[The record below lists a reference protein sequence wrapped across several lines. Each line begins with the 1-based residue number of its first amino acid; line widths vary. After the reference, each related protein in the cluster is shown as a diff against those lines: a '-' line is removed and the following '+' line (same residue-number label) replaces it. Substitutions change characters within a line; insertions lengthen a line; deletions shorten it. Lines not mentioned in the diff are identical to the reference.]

1 MAGGSRTLKLSILGD
16 VDGLNKSLTSAT
28 KDVDTFSDKIGKTS
42 KVIGAAFV
50 AAAAAAGT
58 FALKLG
64 VDGVKAALED
74 EKAQRIL
81 ALTLENTTGATKRQ
95 VAAIETYIT
104 KTALATGV
112 TDDQLRP
119 AFSRLVRSTKDTED
133 AQKLLSLALDIS
145 AATGKPLEAI
155 ANSLSKGY
163 DGNTN
168 ALGKLGLGIDQSIL
182 KTKDFNKV
190 YDNLRTSF
198 DGFSKQESVTFQG
211 RIDRVKVAFDEAK
224 ETIGFAF
231 LPILEKLLGFINVT
245 ALPILD
251 TFSKGFD
258 FLKADTFSKS
268 LTNIGTVLKNTVLPI
283 FEGAKDI
290 FNNVKDA
297 IIGSKDEFE
306 SFFEVVG
313 YFAPKIGKVIG
324 AGLSIVGEIAGLVI
338 TIFGKVL
345 SAIQPLINF
354 AIDGINL
361 VIRGLNLI
369 KPGADIAS
377 IGKIGAMPSVA
388 GFSGT
393 TPGGQTFNTGTTT
406 TSAGSSIPS
415 VGTFTGGA
423 TGGLT
428 GVNAAASGGVAA
440 ASNAAALAAAGY
452 VRLTP
457 VDTEAYG
464 VRNAGV
470 AAAAAAAAVPATT
483 INVTVNGALNAEG
496 TARTIVDTLNN
507 SYYRGTGGANNLVT
521 T

>member
-16 VDGLNKSLTSAT
+16 VDGLNKSLTTAT
-28 KDVDTFSDKIGKTS
+28 KDVDGFTDKIGKAS
-42 KVIGAAFV
+42 KAIGAAF
-50 AAAAAAGT
+50 AAAAVAAGA
-58 FALKLG
+58 FAIKLG

-81 ALTLENTTGATKRQ
+81 ALTLENTTGATKKQ

-119 AFSRLVRSTKDTED
+119 AFARLVRSTKDTED

-145 AATGKPLEAI
+145 AATGKPLEAV

-190 YDNLRTSF
+190 YDSLRTSF
-198 DGFSKQESVTFQG
+198 DGFSKQESVSFEGQ
-211 RIDRVKVAFDEAK
+211 IKRVNVAFDEAK

-231 LPILEKLLGFINVT
+231 LPILQKVLDFINKS

-251 TFSKGFD
+251 TFSKSFD
-258 FLKADTFSKS
+258 FLKADAFSKS

-283 FEGAKDI
+283 FNGAKDI

-306 SFFEVVG
+306 SFFDVVA
-313 YFAPKIGKVIG
+313 YFAPKIGSVIG
-324 AGLSIVGEIAGLVI
+324 GALSVVGEIAGAVVTL
-338 TIFGKVL
+338 FGKVL
-345 SAIQPLINF
+345 GLIKPIVNT
-354 AIDGINL
+354 AIDAINL
-361 VIRGLNLI
+361 VIKGINLI
-369 KPGADIAS
+369 KPGTDIS
-377 IGKIGAMPSVA
+377 YIPKIGDIPGVA

-393 TPGGQTFNTGTTT
+393 MPNGKTFT
-406 TSAGSSIPS
+406 
-415 VGTFTGGA
+415 TGGA
-423 TGGLT
+423 TATKTGNETLTLGTFPGTTGNGGLT
-428 GVNAAASGGVAA
+428 GVNPGLSSASKAA
-440 ASNAAALAAAGY
+440 
-452 VRLTP
+452 
-457 VDTEAYG
+457 VD
-464 VRNAGV
+464 
-470 AAAAAAAAVPATT
+470 AAAAANVLTNPFNAGTFRQGESATLDAGTT
-483 INVTVNGALNAEG
+483 INLTVNGAIDKEG
-496 TARTIVDTLNN
+496 TARTIINTLND
-507 SYYRGTGGANNLVT
+507 SFYRGTGGADNFQLA
-521 T
+521 

>member
-1 MAGGSRTLKLSILGD
+1 MAAGSRTLKLSILGD

-28 KDVDTFSDKIGKTS
+28 KDVDTFGDKIGKTS
-42 KVIGAAFV
+42 KAIGAAF
-50 AAAAAAGT
+50 AAAAVAAGA
-58 FALKLG
+58 FAIKIG

-119 AFSRLVRSTKDTED
+119 AFARLVRSTKDTED

-190 YDNLRTSF
+190 YDSLRTSF
-198 DGFSKQESVTFQG
+198 DGFSKQESVSFQG
-211 RIDRVKVAFDEAK
+211 QLNRVNVAFDEAK

-231 LPILEKLLGFINVT
+231 LPMLQTLLNFINKS
-245 ALPILD
+245 ALPVLD

-258 FLKADTFSKS
+258 FLKADAFAGS
-268 LTNIGTVLKNTVLPI
+268 LTKIGNVLRDTVLPI
-283 FEGAKDI
+283 FKGAGTI
-290 FNNVKDA
+290 FDNVKDA

-306 SFFEVVG
+306 SFFDVVA

-324 AGLSIVGEIAGLVI
+324 GALSVVGEIAGLVI
-338 TIFGKVL
+338 TIFGKVI
-345 SAIQPLINF
+345 SAIKPLINF

-377 IGKIGAMPSVA
+377 IGKIGDMPSVA

-393 TPGGQTFNTGTTT
+393 TPGGQTFNTGTAST
-406 TSAGSSIPS
+406 GSSSSSGMKIPTIPS
-415 VGTFTGGA
+415 VGG
-423 TGGLT
+423 GGLT
-428 GVNAAASGGVAA
+428 GVTPGASGGISSAAKAA
-440 ASNAAALAAAGY
+440 ADADNGLNLASYPRAGNY
-452 VRLTP
+452 APSGFPTG
-457 VDTEAYG
+457 E
-464 VRNAGV
+464 V
-470 AAAAAAAAVPATT
+470 ASTT
-483 INVTVNGALNAEG
+483 INVTVNGAIDKEG
-496 TARTIVDTLNN
+496 TARTIINTLND
-507 SYYRGTGGANNLVT
+507 SFYRGTGGADNFQVA
-521 T
+521 

>member
-1 MAGGSRTLKLSILGD
+1 MAGSRTLKLSILGD
-16 VDGLNKSLTSAT
+16 VDNLNKSLNTAT
-28 KDVDTFSDKIGKTS
+28 KDVDTFGDKIGKTS
-42 KVIGAAFV
+42 KVIGAAF
-50 AAAAAAGT
+50 AAAAVAAGA
-58 FALKLG
+58 FAVKIG

-81 ALTLENTTGATKRQ
+81 ALTLANTTGATKAQ

-119 AFSRLVRSTKDTED
+119 AFARLVRSTKDTEE

-182 KTKDFNKV
+182 KTKDFGLV
-190 YDNLRTSF
+190 YESLRTSF
-198 DGFSKQESVTFQG
+198 DGFSKQEAVSFQG
-211 RIDRVKVAFDEAK
+211 QLNRVNVAFDEAK

-231 LPILEKLLGFINVT
+231 LPVLQTLLNFINT
-245 ALPILD
+245 SALPIID
-251 TFSKGFD
+251 KFSQGFD
-258 FLKADTFSKS
+258 FMKTDAFAGS

-283 FEGAKDI
+283 FNGAKDV

-306 SFFEVVG
+306 SFFDVVA

-324 AGLSIVGEIAGLVI
+324 GALSVVGEIAGLVI

-345 SAIQPLINF
+345 SAIKPLLNT

-369 KPGADIAS
+369 KPGADIQS
-377 IGKIGAMPSVA
+377 IGKIGEMPTVA

-393 TPGGQTFNTGTTT
+393 MPSGQTFNTGTA
-406 TSAGSSIPS
+406 SSGSSSSSDIKIP
-415 VGTFTGGA
+415 TIPTGGS
-423 TGGLT
+423 GGLT
-428 GVNAAASGGVAA
+428 GVSAGAGGGVSTA
-440 ASNAAALAAAGY
+440 
-452 VRLTP
+452 VK
-457 VDTEAYG
+457 
-464 VRNAGV
+464 
-470 AAAAAAAAVPATT
+470 AAAAAGETLNLASYPNAGNYASTGFPGAEAGATS
-483 INVTVNGALNAEG
+483 IVNVTVNGALNAEG
-496 TARTIVDTLNN
+496 TARTIVDVLN
-507 SYYRGTGGANNLVT
+507 SSFYRGTGGAGNLVLT
-521 T
+521 

>member
-16 VDGLNKSLTSAT
+16 VDGLNKSLTTAT
-28 KDVDTFSDKIGKTS
+28 KDVDGFTDKIGKAS
-42 KVIGAAFV
+42 KAIGAAF
-50 AAAAAAGT
+50 AAAAVAAGA
-58 FALKLG
+58 FAIKLG

-119 AFSRLVRSTKDTED
+119 AFARLVRSTKDTED

-145 AATGKPLEAI
+145 AATGKPLEAV

-190 YDNLRTSF
+190 YDSLRTSF
-198 DGFSKQESVTFQG
+198 DGFSKQESVSFEGQ
-211 RIDRVKVAFDEAK
+211 IKRVNVAFDEAK

-231 LPILEKLLGFINVT
+231 LPILQTVLNFINKS

-251 TFSKGFD
+251 TFSKSFD
-258 FLKADTFSKS
+258 FMKTDAFASS

-283 FEGAKDI
+283 FNGAKDV

-306 SFFEVVG
+306 SFFDVVA

-324 AGLSIVGEIAGLVI
+324 GALSVVGEIAGLVI
-338 TIFGKVL
+338 TIFGKVI
-345 SAIQPLINF
+345 SAIKPLINL

-377 IGKIGAMPSVA
+377 IGKIGDLPAVA

-393 TPGGQTFNTGTTT
+393 TPGGQSFNTGTASTGSSSSSGMKIPT
-406 TSAGSSIPS
+406 IPSAGS
-415 VGTFTGGA
+415 
-423 TGGLT
+423 GGLT
-428 GVNAAASGGVAA
+428 GVTPGVSGGISSAAKAAADADNGLNLASYPRAGNYDPSGFPTGQA
-440 ASNAAALAAAGY
+440 AS
-452 VRLTP
+452 
-457 VDTEAYG
+457 
-464 VRNAGV
+464 
-470 AAAAAAAAVPATT
+470 TT
-483 INVTVNGALNAEG
+483 INVTVNGAIDKEG
-496 TARTIVDTLNN
+496 TARTIINTLND
-507 SYYRGTGGANNLVT
+507 SFYRGTGGADNLQLA
-521 T
+521 

>member
-1 MAGGSRTLKLSILGD
+1 MAAGSRTLKLSILGD

-28 KDVDTFSDKIGKTS
+28 KDVDTFGDKIGKTS
-42 KVIGAAFV
+42 KAIGAAF
-50 AAAAAAGT
+50 AAAAVAAGA
-58 FALKLG
+58 FAIKIG

-119 AFSRLVRSTKDTED
+119 AFARLVRSTKDTEE

-198 DGFSKQESVTFQG
+198 DGFSKQEANTFQG
-211 RIDRVKVAFDEAK
+211 RLDRIGVAFDEVK

-231 LPILEKLLGFINVT
+231 LPVLETLITFINKS
-245 ALPILD
+245 ALPVIE

-258 FLKADTFSKS
+258 FMKADTFSKS
-268 LTNIGTVLKNTVLPI
+268 LTNIGTTLKNTVLPI

-306 SFFEVVG
+306 SFFEVVS

-393 TPGGQTFNTGTTT
+393 TPGGQSFNTGTAST
-406 TSAGSSIPS
+406 GSSSSSGMKIPTIPS
-415 VGTFTGGA
+415 VGG
-423 TGGLT
+423 GGLT
-428 GVNAAASGGVAA
+428 GVTPGASGGISSAAKAAADADNGLNLASYPRAGNYAASGFPTGQVA
-440 ASNAAALAAAGY
+440 G
-452 VRLTP
+452 
-457 VDTEAYG
+457 
-464 VRNAGV
+464 
-470 AAAAAAAAVPATT
+470 TT
-483 INVTVNGALNAEG
+483 INLTVTGAIDKEG
-496 TARTIVDTLNN
+496 TARTIINTLND
-507 SYYRGTGGANNLVT
+507 SFYRGTGGADNLQLA
-521 T
+521 

>member
-1 MAGGSRTLKLSILGD
+1 MAGSRTLKLSILGD
-16 VDGLNKSLTSAT
+16 VDNLNKSLSTAT
-28 KDVDTFSDKIGKTS
+28 KDVDTFGDKIGKTS
-42 KVIGAAFV
+42 KAIGAAF
-50 AAAAAAGT
+50 AAAAVAAGA
-58 FALKLG
+58 FAVKIG

-81 ALTLENTTGATKRQ
+81 ALTLANTTGATKQQ

-119 AFSRLVRSTKDTED
+119 AFARLVRSTKDTED
-133 AQKLLSLALDIS
+133 AQKLLTLALDIA
-145 AATGKPLEAI
+145 AATGKPLEAV

-182 KTKDFNKV
+182 KTKDFNLV

-198 DGFSKQESVTFQG
+198 DGFSKQEAVSFQG
-211 RIDRVKVAFDEAK
+211 QLNRVNVAFDEAK

-231 LPILEKLLGFINVT
+231 LPVLQTLLDFINKS
-245 ALPILD
+245 ALPIID
-251 TFSKGFD
+251 KFSQGFD
-258 FLKADTFSKS
+258 FLKADTFASS

-283 FEGAKDI
+283 FNGAASI

-306 SFFEVVG
+306 SFFEVVA

-324 AGLSIVGEIAGLVI
+324 GALSVVGEIAGLVI

-369 KPGADIAS
+369 KPGADIQS
-377 IGKIGAMPSVA
+377 IGKIGAMPAVA

-393 TPGGQTFNTGTTT
+393 MPNGQSFNTGS
-406 TSAGSSIPS
+406 TSAGTTIPS
-415 VGTFTGGA
+415 VGTITSGATGTGGG

-428 GVNAAASGGVAA
+428 GVTAGGGGVSSASKAAADAGAKITGLGASGVSGVNTNDIAGIIAASGG
-440 ASNAAALAAAGY
+440 
-452 VRLTP
+452 
-457 VDTEAYG
+457 
-464 VRNAGV
+464 
-470 AAAAAAAAVPATT
+470 TT
-483 INVTVNGALNAEG
+483 VNVTVTGAIDKEG
-496 TARTIVDTLNN
+496 TARTIVDVLNN
-507 SYYRGTGGANNLVT
+507 SYYRGTGGATNLQIA
-521 T
+521 

>member
-1 MAGGSRTLKLSILGD
+1 MAGGSRTLKLSILAD
-16 VDGLNKSLTSAT
+16 VAELSKDLSKAN
-28 KDVDTFSDKIGKTS
+28 KDVDSFGDRIGKTS

-50 AAAAAAGT
+50 AAAAAAGS
-58 FALKLG
+58 FALKIG

-81 ALTLENTTGATKRQ
+81 ALTLANTTNATKQQ

-119 AFSRLVRSTKDTED
+119 AFARLVRSTKDTEE

-182 KTKDFNKV
+182 KTKDFGLV
-190 YDNLRTSF
+190 YESLRTSF
-198 DGFSKQESVTFQG
+198 DGFSKQEAVSFQG
-211 RIDRVKVAFDEAK
+211 QLNRVNVAFDEAK

-231 LPILEKLLGFINVT
+231 LPVLQTLLNFINT
-245 ALPILD
+245 SALPIID
-251 TFSKGFD
+251 KFSQGFD
-258 FLKADTFSKS
+258 FLKADTFASS

-283 FEGAKDI
+283 FGGAASI

-306 SFFEVVG
+306 SFFDVVAF
-313 YFAPKIGKVIG
+313 FAPKIGKVIG
-324 AGLSIVGEIAGLVI
+324 GALSIVGEIAGLVI

-345 SAIQPLINF
+345 SAIRPLLNY

-369 KPGADIAS
+369 KPGADIGS
-377 IGKIGAMPSVA
+377 ISKIGDTPPVA

-393 TPGGQTFNTGTTT
+393 MPSGQSFNTGTIT
-406 TSAGSSIPS
+406 GSSSSSDIKIPTIPS
-415 VGTFTGGA
+415 GGS
-423 TGGLT
+423 GGLT
-428 GVNAAASGGVAA
+428 GVSAGAGGGVSTA
-440 ASNAAALAAAGY
+440 
-452 VRLTP
+452 VK
-457 VDTEAYG
+457 
-464 VRNAGV
+464 
-470 AAAAAAAAVPATT
+470 AAAAAGETLNLASYPRAGNYDPSGFPIGGMTGTT
-483 INVTVNGALNAEG
+483 VNVTVTGAIDKEG
-496 TARTIVDTLNN
+496 TARTIVDVLNN
-507 SYYRGTGGANNLVT
+507 SYYRGTGGATNLQIA
-521 T
+521 

>member
-28 KDVDTFSDKIGKTS
+28 KDVDTFGDKIGKTS
-42 KVIGAAFV
+42 KVIGAAF
-50 AAAAAAGT
+50 AAAAVAAGA
-58 FALKLG
+58 FALKIG

-119 AFSRLVRSTKDTED
+119 AFARLVRSTKDTEE

-190 YDNLRTSF
+190 YDSLRTSF
-198 DGFSKQESVTFQG
+198 DGFSKQEAVSFQG
-211 RIDRVKVAFDEAK
+211 QLNRVNVAFDEAK

-231 LPILEKLLGFINVT
+231 LPILQTVLNFINKS

-251 TFSKGFD
+251 TFSKSFD
-258 FLKADTFSKS
+258 FMKTDAFAGS
-268 LTNIGTVLKNTVLPI
+268 LTNIGNVLKNTVLPI
-283 FEGAKDI
+283 FNGAKDV

-297 IIGSKDEFE
+297 IIDSKDEFE
-306 SFFEVVG
+306 SFFDVVA

-324 AGLSIVGEIAGLVI
+324 GALSVVGEIAGIVI

-345 SAIQPLINF
+345 SAIKPLINF

-377 IGKIGAMPSVA
+377 IGKIGDMPAVA

-393 TPGGQTFNTGTTT
+393 TPGGQSFNTGTAST
-406 TSAGSSIPS
+406 GSSSSSGMKIPTIPS
-415 VGTFTGGA
+415 VGG
-423 TGGLT
+423 GGLT
-428 GVNAAASGGVAA
+428 GVTPGASGGISSAAKAAADADNGLNLASYPRAGNYAASGFPTGEVA
-440 ASNAAALAAAGY
+440 S
-452 VRLTP
+452 
-457 VDTEAYG
+457 
-464 VRNAGV
+464 
-470 AAAAAAAAVPATT
+470 TT
-483 INVTVNGALNAEG
+483 INVTVNGAIDKEG
-496 TARTIVDTLNN
+496 TARTIINTLND
-507 SYYRGTGGANNLVT
+507 SFYRGTGGADNFQVA
-521 T
+521 

>member
-1 MAGGSRTLKLSILGD
+1 MAAGSRTLKLSILGD

-28 KDVDTFSDKIGKTS
+28 KDVDTFGDKIGKTS
-42 KVIGAAFV
+42 KVIGAAF
-50 AAAAAAGT
+50 AAAAVAAGA
-58 FALKLG
+58 FALKIG

-119 AFSRLVRSTKDTED
+119 AFARLVRSTKDTEE

-168 ALGKLGLGIDQSIL
+168 ALGKLGLGIDASIL
-182 KTKDFNKV
+182 KTKDFNLV
-190 YDNLRTSF
+190 YENLRTSF
-198 DGFSKQESVTFQG
+198 DGFSKQEAVSFQG
-211 RIDRVKVAFDEAK
+211 QLNRVNVAFDEAK

-231 LPILEKLLGFINVT
+231 LPILQTVLNFINKS

-251 TFSKGFD
+251 TFSKSFD
-258 FLKADTFSKS
+258 FMKTDAFASS

-283 FEGAKDI
+283 FNGAKDV

-297 IIGSKDEFE
+297 IIDSKDEFE
-306 SFFEVVG
+306 SFFDVVA

-324 AGLSIVGEIAGLVI
+324 GALSVVGEIAGLVI
-338 TIFGKVL
+338 TIFAKVL

-393 TPGGQTFNTGTTT
+393 TPGGQSFNTGTAST
-406 TSAGSSIPS
+406 GSSSSSGMKIPTIPS
-415 VGTFTGGA
+415 VGG
-423 TGGLT
+423 GGLT
-428 GVNAAASGGVAA
+428 GVTPGASGGISSAAKAA
-440 ASNAAALAAAGY
+440 ADADNGLNLASYPRAGNY
-452 VRLTP
+452 DPSGFPTGQV
-457 VDTEAYG
+457 
-464 VRNAGV
+464 AG
-470 AAAAAAAAVPATT
+470 TT
-483 INVTVNGALNAEG
+483 INVTVNGAIDKEG
-496 TARTIVDTLNN
+496 TARTIVDTLND
-507 SYYRGTGGANNLVT
+507 SYYRGTGGASNLQIA
-521 T
+521 